1 MGLEFINELL
11 YYYFYFFTLLIGILI
26 GRKDELKL
34 IHKIKTIKNNIFFIF
49 FFYNINIIIYNNN
62 LYKKKLSLNSFI
74 IK

>member
-49 FFYNINIIIYNNN
+49 FFII
-62 LYKKKLSLNSFI
+62 
-74 IK
+74 